1 MSVIKSIPPSSTTQS
16 TTIGNTIATNY
27 AEPPILGAPILF
39 ELIRSM
45 NVVTSDVNI
54 NANEMPAL
62 PNAMDSAPGMVNIT
76 RYSGF
81 YFKKSP
87 APVNFIRNSLVNSN
101 PYIFLTGKDIDANA
115 AGIEEEFTTYPDTAQ
130 IKNAMSDYWQRL
142 GKYDKLIK
150 AEKTSGNPIYFDGQ
164 GKYIG
169 YYPNMHL
176 MYAYMMENTKIVQ
189 IFEKIIM
196 LYQNGEDLTIPMNN
210 TNLLSR
216 PWLDNTHLLFY
227 SNSPYAI
234 WNDNSLLG
242 SNFEAIR
249 RNAFFRIFGLDLNHG
264 IGENNTQPVLYNRA
278 NHTNSGFIAQLENFL
293 KLCWQMIIN
302 FSNTS
307 SVNTTDLIALQEQA
321 NALKNMLLARRT
333 TENNLD
339 NYPVL
344 NLSKVEYTSVVMMH
358 WLNHA
363 ISYNSPI
370 VREMGA
376 EGVTAAER
384 LSRLGQRVNIPCHSK
399 AGNFLDLAPLLATLL
414 RLVEMDEV
422 DTSYITAIAKPSTR
436 EYALITS
443 ILYNYQLA
451 TGRDLKNQVMVNN
464 NYSKQNRLVNA

>member
-1 MSVIKSIPPSSTTQS
+1 MSVLKSTTS
-16 TTIGNTIATNY
+16 TTTVGSSTIATNY
-27 AEPPILGAPILF
+27 SEPPILGAPILF

-45 NVVTSDVNI
+45 NQTPSNI
-54 NANEMPAL
+54 NINGNEIPAL
-62 PNAMDSAPGMVNIT
+62 PNAMDSATGMVNIT

-81 YFKKSP
+81 YFKKLP
-87 APVNFIRNSLVNSN
+87 ASINFIRNSLANSN

-115 AGIEEEFTTYPDTAQ
+115 KGIEEEFTTYPDISQ
-130 IKNAMSDYWQRL
+130 IKNAMSDYWLRL
-142 GKYDKLIK
+142 GIYDKLVK
-150 AEKTSGNPIYFDGQ
+150 AEKNSGNPIYFDKQ

-189 IFEKIIM
+189 IFEKIILM
-196 LYQNGEDLTIPMNN
+196 YQNGEDLTIPMNN

-234 WNDNSLLG
+234 WNNSSLLG

-249 RNAFFRIFGLDLNHG
+249 RNAYHRIFGLDLNHG
-264 IGENNTQPVLYNRA
+264 IGENNTQPVLYSRA
-278 NHTNSGFIAQLENFL
+278 NHTNSSFIAQLENFL

-307 SVNTTDLIALQEQA
+307 SVNTTDLIALQEQS

-344 NLSKVEYTSVVMMH
+344 NLSKVEYASVVMMH

-370 VREMGA
+370 VKEMGA

-384 LSRLGQRVNIPCHSK
+384 LSRLGQKVNIPCHTK

-414 RLVEMDEV
+414 RLIEIDEV

-436 EYALITS
+436 EYALITT
-443 ILYNYQLA
+443 ILHNYQLA
-451 TGRDLKNQVMVNN
+451 TSRDLKNQVMVNN
-464 NYSKQNRLVNA
+464 NYANKTRLVGA